1 MIATGTFIDEAV
13 IQDLRDEF
21 ASTNCILVP
30 GFLSGSILEN
40 ILKKLERAPFQT
52 KFEMNEMNK
61 FGKVLF
67 VPVNDPIVFMF
78 QFLLNN
84 RDLFSTLQE
93 ITQCGHIGNFVGRIH
108 RSEEGGDH
116 AIGWHSDNSDTR
128 LLAITLCLGTD
139 DYTGGKFQIRKT
151 NDDNIVKEFGQL
163 KAGDAIIFKISTE
176 LEHRLTTLETGRRT
190 VGVGWFRSQPD
201 FATFASKHLKPY

>member
-1 MIATGTFIDEAV
+1 MIATGTFIDEAL
-13 IQDLRDEF
+13 IQHYREEF

-30 GFLSGSILEN
+30 GFLSGNVLES
-40 ILKKLERAPFQT
+40 ILKKLNLAPFQT

-67 VPVNDPIVFMF
+67 VPVNAPVVFTF
-78 QFLLNN
+78 QLLLNN
-84 RDLFSTLQE
+84 PDLFSMLQD
-93 ITQCGHIGNFVGRIH
+93 IAQCDHIGNFTGRIH

-116 AIGWHSDNSDTR
+116 AIGWHSDNSDNR

-151 NDDNIVKEFGQL
+151 GDEHIIKEFGQL
-163 KAGDAIIFKISTE
+163 NAGDAIIFKISPD
-176 LEHRLTTLETGRRT
+176 LEHRLTTLENGRRT

-201 FATFASKHLKPY
+201 FTTFASMHLKPY

>member
-1 MIATGTFIDEAV
+1 MIATGTFIDEAL
-13 IQDLRDEF
+13 IQIYREEF
-21 ASTNCILVP
+21 ALTSCILVP
-30 GFLSGSILEN
+30 GFLSGNVLEN
-40 ILKKLERAPFQT
+40 ILKKLGKAPFQT

-67 VPVNDPIVFMF
+67 VPINDPVVFTF
-78 QFLLNN
+78 QLLLNN

-93 ITQCGHIGNFVGRIH
+93 ITKCDSIGNFVGRIH

-128 LLAITLCLGTD
+128 LLAITLCLGTE

-151 NDDNIVKEFGQL
+151 GDDNIIKEFGQL
-163 KAGDAIIFKISTE
+163 TAGDAIIFKISPG
-176 LEHRLTTLETGRRT
+176 LEHRLTTLETGKRT
-190 VGVGWFRSQPD
+190 VGVGWFRAQPD
-201 FATFASKHLKPY
+201 FTTFASMHLKPF